1 MAPNSL
7 VFTIQ
12 LDKEPIMQLILICI
26 ALTGALASPVLAHT
40 GVGQANSFTSGIAHP
55 LNGLDH
61 ILAMVAV
68 GLWAVLAGGRAIWVW
83 PMAFVGTMLA
93 GFAAATLGLQMP
105 LVEPAILSSIIILGL
120 LVALAIKAPVWLGAA
135 MTGLF
140 AFFHGHVHG
149 TEAVSGSLIPYAA
162 GFALATAGL
171 LAAGIWLG
179 FFAERSIG
187 KVALRAAGGLTVLG
201 VIALIAG

>member
-1 MAPNSL
+1 MR
-7 VFTIQ
+7 
-12 LDKEPIMQLILICI
+12 LILICI
-26 ALTGALASPVLAHT
+26 ALSGALVSPALAHT
-40 GVGQANSFTSGIAHP
+40 GVGQTNSFASGVAHP

-105 LVEPAILSSIIILGL
+105 YVEPAIWSSIIILGL
-120 LVALAIKAPVWLGAA
+120 FVALAIKAPVWLGAA

-149 TEAVSGSLIPYAA
+149 TEVVSGSLIPYAA
-162 GFALATAGL
+162 GFALATTGL

-179 FFAERSIG
+179 LFAERSIG
-187 KVALRAAGGLTVLG
+187 TLALRAMGGLTVLG
-201 VIALIAG
+201 GIALIAG

>member
-1 MAPNSL
+1 MR
-7 VFTIQ
+7 
-12 LDKEPIMQLILICI
+12 LILICI
-26 ALTGALASPVLAHT
+26 ALSGALVSPALAHT
-40 GVGQANSFTSGIAHP
+40 GVDQANSFTSGIVHP
-55 LNGLDH
+55 LSGLDH
-61 ILAMVAV
+61 IVAMLAV
-68 GLWAVLAGGRAIWVW
+68 GLWAVLAGGRTIWVW

-93 GFAAATLGLQMP
+93 GFAAATFGLQMP
-105 LVEPAILSSIIILGL
+105 FVEPVIWSSIIILGL
-120 LVALAIKAPVWLGAA
+120 FVAFAVKAPVWLGAA

-162 GFALATAGL
+162 GFALATTGL

-201 VIALIAG
+201 GIFLIAG